1 MFSFKVIPCL
11 KTYSHEWTECPFVHP
26 VEVQGT
32 VIQRDITTPVSLIPS
47 FRNEDRASSE
57 RILEALK
64 DGLVLKQTQ
73 VISCY
78 LCRFCVMLIGV
89 SSFHCREPS
98 KVGKS
103 SKPTTKI
110 SQLFGRWRLGKK
122 RKLQSISCRSL
133 GN

>member
-1 MFSFKVIPCL
+1 MFSFEVIPCL
-11 KTYSHEWTECPFVHP
+11 RTYSREWTECPFVHP
-26 VEVQGT
+26 VEVQGA
-32 VIQRDITTPVSLIPS
+32 VIQRNITTAVSLIPS

-64 DGLVLKQTQ
+64 DGLVLKPTH

-78 LCRFCVMLIGV
+78 LYRFCVMLIGV
-89 SSFHCREPS
+89 SFFHCWEPS
-98 KVGKS
+98 NVGTS
-103 SKPTTKI
+103 SRTTTKI

-122 RKLQSISCRSL
+122 RKLQSISCHSL